1 MSKLV
6 IKELIVVEGKNDSAK
21 VKQAVDAEVITTSG
35 LGLTKENLDYIKTVA
50 QKRGVI
56 ILTDPDIPG
65 EKIRTKINQTVPGC
79 KNAFLT
85 KSQAQSSKKIGV
97 EHASITDIQIALK
110 NMVTYQTVIESL
122 SYQDFIELGLS
133 GSDNSQLL
141 RAKVSENYHLG
152 VCNGKTLWKRL
163 NLLQISKQ
171 ELEDYMRSI

>member
-21 VKQAVDAEVITTSG
+21 VKQAVEAEVITTSG
-35 LGLTKENLDYIKTVA
+35 LGLTQENLDYIKTIA
-50 QKRGVI
+50 QKRGII

-65 EKIRTKINQTVPGC
+65 EKIRVKINQAIPGC

-85 KSQAQSSKKIGV
+85 KNQAQDNKKVGV
-97 EHASITDIQIALK
+97 EYASIVDIQTALK
-110 NMVTYQTVIESL
+110 NIVTYQPVVETL
-122 SYQDFIELGLS
+122 AYQDFIELGLT

-163 NLLQISKQ
+163 NLLQINKQ
-171 ELEDYMRSI
+171 ELEAYMRSI